1 VRRFD
6 LVPLVQAARPHQWTK
21 NLLLF
26 AGLLF
31 SGRFQDAS
39 AWPAAIAIFAAYCLA
54 SSAAYLVNDVRDAAL
69 DRVHPRKRDRPV
81 AAGRLLPQHAIVAA
95 VLGAVAAVCLAATTG
110 TASVALLLAFLGLQ
124 LAYSL
129 RLKHV
134 AFVDVLAIATLF
146 VIRAVAGAVAVD
158 VPFSRWLVGCT
169 GLLALFLALAKRR
182 AELRSEADAA
192 SGRPVLERYGTAPL
206 DGLVLVAGAAAGLA
220 YAVYAFRGPWAP
232 AMALTIPLVALG
244 LGRYAILVRSHELD
258 QEPERLLIR
267 DRILLLTIGAW
278 VVLATAILVVEV

>member
-1 VRRFD
+1 
-6 LVPLVQAARPHQWTK
+6 VQAARPHQWTK

-31 SGRFQDAS
+31 SGEFQDAS

-54 SSAAYLVNDVRDAAL
+54 SSAGYLVNDVRDAAL

-81 AAGRLLPQHAIVAA
+81 AAGRLRPRHALVAA
-95 VLGAVAAVCLAATTG
+95 AVTALAAVALAAGTG
-110 TASVALLLAFLGLQ
+110 IASVGLLLAFLALQ
-124 LAYSL
+124 VAYSL

-134 AFVDVLAIATLF
+134 VFVDVLAIATLF
-146 VIRAVAGAVAVD
+146 VIRAIAGAVAID

-182 AELRSEADAA
+182 GELRSDVGAA
-192 SGRPVLERYGTAPL
+192 AGRPVLEKYGTAPL
-206 DGLVLVAGAAAGLA
+206 DRLVLATGAAAGLA
-220 YAVYAFRGPWAP
+220 YAIYAFRGPWAP

-244 LGRYAILVRSHELD
+244 LGRYTTLVRSHELD

-267 DRILLLTIGAW
+267 DRVLLLTIGAW
-278 VVLATAILVVEV
+278 VVLATAIMVNEV